1 MWVEPFCDSNHN
13 SRGFPRR
20 SNGIFIDFIN
30 KKNVSKEYVLVSTFF
45 NRCEKFGMKEVN
57 VELSIPISIM
67 SLIFIS
73 WTQPAHLICNSLDL
87 DGTPRQASNN
97 VMP

>member
-1 MWVEPFCDSNHN
+1 MTAITILE
-13 SRGFPRR
+13 
-20 SNGIFIDFIN
+20 DFREDLMSFLSILLI
-30 KKNVSKEYVLVSTFF
+30 KKNVSKQYVLVSTLF
-45 NRCEKFGMKEVN
+45 NRCEKFDMKEAN
-57 VELSIPISIM
+57 LKLNMSILKV

-87 DGTPRQASNN
+87 DGTPRQASNS

>member
-1 MWVEPFCDSNHN
+1 MTAITILE
-13 SRGFPRR
+13 
-20 SNGIFIDFIN
+20 DFREDLMAFLSILLI

-67 SLIFIS
+67 SLSFIS